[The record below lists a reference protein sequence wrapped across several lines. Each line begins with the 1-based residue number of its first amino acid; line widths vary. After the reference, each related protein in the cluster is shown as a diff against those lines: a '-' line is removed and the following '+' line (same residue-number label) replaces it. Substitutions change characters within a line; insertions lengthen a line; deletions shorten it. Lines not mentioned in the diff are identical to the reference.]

1 MAKIY
6 IAREEVEIP
15 ENVSV
20 HLKDNNVI
28 VVKGP
33 KGEIK
38 RDFTYARKITIRL
51 EDNKI
56 IVEKYFPSKQEKALV
71 GTIAGHIRNLIKGV
85 TEGFRYK
92 MKIVYSHFPI
102 SVKVKGDYVYIENFI
117 GEKYPRKAKIIGKV
131 KINVTGDEI
140 IIEGID
146 IEEVSQTAANIE
158 HATRV
163 IGRDPRVFLDGIY
176 VYERE

>member
-1 MAKIY
+1 MAKTY
-6 IAREEVEIP
+6 IAREEIEIP
-15 ENVSV
+15 ENV
-20 HLKDNNVI
+20 KAEINGNVVI
-28 VVKGP
+28 VKGP

-38 RDFTYARKITIRL
+38 RDFTHARKITIKL

-56 IVEKYFPSKQEKALV
+56 IVEKYFPSKEEKALV

-85 TEGFRYK
+85 TEGFKYK

-102 SVKVKGDYVYIENFI
+102 NVKVKGNYVYIENFI

-131 KINVTGDEI
+131 NINVTGNEI

-158 HATRV
+158 HATKIV
-163 IGRDPRVFLDGIY
+163 GKDPRVFLDGIY